1 MHIEASKVGEKGFNT
16 QPPEGGCSD
25 HGKCQ
30 YKAKVSTHSHPKVA
44 AVDLSKVSSEYA
56 VSTHSHPKVAA
67 FQVFVEWLVRQC
79 FNTQPP
85 EGGCNV
91 NITDLRHAQNCFNTQ
106 PPEGGCN

>member
-1 MHIEASKVGEKGFNT
+1 MHIKASKVGENGFNT

-25 HGKCQ
+25 HGKFQ
-30 YKAKVSTHSHPKVA
+30 YKAK
-44 AVDLSKVSSEYA
+44 